1 MRTYRLT
8 KINLHFFSSLL
19 YGCFIPLLAGFVT
32 YSLHPH
38 DDWPFL
44 RELWGVSF
52 IGFVLV
58 PVIAKRLIKA
68 KGKLVI
74 EGEDI
79 SFKISALTIW
89 KISARDIT
97 EVDLNQTQHKRRGV
111 SWVDFIL
118 DLLINLLRRYPF
130 PFPSYPDP
138 MQIIKIGFT
147 LRLTNKV
154 IVFRHE
160 MESYGSFLSDLKSLN
175 HNIKVNNVST
185 SLSGESDY
193 DQDILPNKRQR
204 ILTEIDYWVRGQ
216 NVIAIFWVLAI
227 SVLTVFAL
235 LLRH

>member
-1 MRTYRLT
+1 
-8 KINLHFFSSLL
+8 
-19 YGCFIPLLAGFVT
+19 
-32 YSLHPH
+32 
-38 DDWPFL
+38 
-44 RELWGVSF
+44 
-52 IGFVLV
+52 
-58 PVIAKRLIKA
+58 
-68 KGKLVI
+68 
-74 EGEDI
+74 
-79 SFKISALTIW
+79 
-89 KISARDIT
+89 
-97 EVDLNQTQHKRRGV
+97 
-111 SWVDFIL
+111 
-118 DLLINLLRRYPF
+118 
-130 PFPSYPDP
+130 
-138 MQIIKIGFT
+138 MQINKIGFT

-175 HNIKVNNVST
+175 LNIKVNNVST